1 VTIVDIQF
9 SPANTD
15 WSTLRFA
22 AQAAQERG
30 YGALWVLDHLAGL
43 PLGGTSMIDAF
54 TLLGALAEATDRIEL
69 GTMVAN
75 AWNRQIGTLV
85 SAVASVALIAD
96 RQVHFGVG
104 AGSAPGSRWAAEQHA
119 VDASLEPDLWLRQQR
134 VAEVLALAAAE
145 WADDR
150 DERFATFP
158 LPRPRP
164 TTIVGANSEALCR
177 LAGQRADGVNI
188 VWRHARRDALIES
201 AREAAGTRPFSVT
214 TYAVFDRGLLD
225 PDHPDRVE
233 MRERGVDR
241 VVLAV
246 FDDLSSWLSD
256 THVQVVSDTT

>member
-1 VTIVDIQF
+1 MTTVDIQF

-15 WSTLRFA
+15 WSTLRLA
-22 AQAAQERG
+22 ARTAEDRG
-30 YGALWVLDHLAGL
+30 YGALWVLDHLAGV
-43 PLGGTSMIDAF
+43 PLGGTSMIEAF

-85 SAVASVALIAD
+85 SAIGSVALIAR

-104 AGSAPGSRWAAEQHA
+104 AGAAPGSHWAAEQRA
-119 VDASLEPDLWLRQQR
+119 VDASLEADLSLRQQR
-134 VAEVLALAAAE
+134 VADVLTLAAAE

-177 LAGQRADGVNI
+177 LAGERADGVNI

-201 AREAAGTRPFSVT
+201 ARDAAGTRQFSVS

-225 PDHPDRVE
+225 PAHPDRVE

-246 FDDLSSWLSD
+246 FDDLASWLDDDRSPA
-256 THVQVVSDTT
+256 